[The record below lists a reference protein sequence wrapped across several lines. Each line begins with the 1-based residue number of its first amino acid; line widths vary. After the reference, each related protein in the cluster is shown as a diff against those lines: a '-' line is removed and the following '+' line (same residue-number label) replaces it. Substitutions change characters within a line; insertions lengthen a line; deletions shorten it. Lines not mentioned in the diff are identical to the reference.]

1 VIAVA
6 PVLTAKDATRVEVAT
21 NRTAAS
27 PVTVFTD
34 GLKVRVI
41 VPAAVTVAGADNCR
55 LSVCCS
61 PLPIFV
67 LSKLQTSDDS
77 GGENPVPTRV

>member
-1 VIAVA
+1 
-6 PVLTAKDATRVEVAT
+6 
-21 NRTAAS
+21 
-27 PVTVFTD
+27 
-34 GLKVRVI
+34 VRVI
-41 VPAAVTVAGADNCR
+41 VPAAVTVAGVDNCR